1 LEEDNLDDFDLL
13 ERSYFT
19 SPSFYLAEL
28 YDDYSIDLNLGG
40 VSEEY
45 EFISKNKKKFNIS
58 YNKIFPV
65 WERARQEMMAKYV
78 TT

>member
-1 LEEDNLDDFDLL
+1 MILIL

-45 EFISKNKKKFNIS
+45 EFISKNKKKI
-58 YNKIFPV
+58 
-65 WERARQEMMAKYV
+65 
-78 TT
+78 